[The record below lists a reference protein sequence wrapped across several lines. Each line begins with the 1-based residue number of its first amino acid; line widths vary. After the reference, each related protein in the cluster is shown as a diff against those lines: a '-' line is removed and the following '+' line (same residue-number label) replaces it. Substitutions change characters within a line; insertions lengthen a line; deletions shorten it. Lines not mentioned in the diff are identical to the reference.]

1 MSDNLSDK
9 IIERI
14 ETEQIEA
21 IPRWRFLFWGG
32 LFWMFAV
39 LSVILGGLAVSAT
52 LFLLAGRYLS
62 GLLVI
67 SYDLTKLLLLIP
79 YLWLVAFVL
88 FILITHV
95 SIKHTKKGYRYGFKF
110 IIFASVILSFILGS
124 IFYFV
129 GIGEIT
135 HEYLNKIPLYNYA
148 TYDADDA
155 LEFHNTRPPQI
166 Q

>member
-1 MSDNLSDK
+1 MSDELSNK

-14 ETEQIEA
+14 EAEQIET
-21 IPRWRFLFWGG
+21 IPRWRFLFWSG
-32 LFWMFAV
+32 LFWLFAT
-39 LSVILGGLAVSAT
+39 LSVILGGLAVGAM
-52 LFLLAGRYLS
+52 LFLLAGQYFN

-67 SYDLTKLLLLIP
+67 SYDLTELLLLIP

-88 FILITHV
+88 FILVARI
-95 SIKHTKKGYRYGFKF
+95 SIKYTKKGYRYSLKF
-110 IIFASVILSFILGS
+110 IIFVSVILSFVLGS

-155 LEFHNTRPPQI
+155 LKLHQTRLLQS